1 MDLKITK
8 TLVIPS
14 NEIKWRFSRSSG
26 PGGQNVNK
34 IESRVEIIFNLED
47 SKVLNDYQKEI
58 LKRNLKTKLVN
69 NSLRL
74 AVQAHR
80 NQLLNRPLALMKF
93 SSMIKNA
100 LEKNI
105 SRKNI
110 IVDPGIGFSKDLNQ
124 NLEILRNLDV
134 FKNLNLPILIGASRK
149 RFIGE
154 VLNENNPKER
164 DIGTLAIS
172 CLCSQLNIDI
182 VRVHNVKLNYQIL
195 KVADKIYRK

>member
-58 LKRNLKTKLVN
+58 LKRNLKNKLVK

-74 AVQAHR
+74 AVQEHR
-80 NQLLNRPLALMKF
+80 NQLLNRQLALMKF
-93 SSMIKNA
+93 SSIIKNA
-100 LEKNI
+100 LDKPSKLRKSTQPTKASQEKRVEVKKKRGELKK
-105 SRKNI
+105 SR
-110 IVDPGIGFSKDLNQ
+110 Q
-124 NLEILRNLDV
+124 
-134 FKNLNLPILIGASRK
+134 
-149 RFIGE
+149 
-154 VLNENNPKER
+154 KEK
-164 DIGTLAIS
+164 T
-172 CLCSQLNIDI
+172 
-182 VRVHNVKLNYQIL
+182 YQI
-195 KVADKIYRK
+195 

>member
-58 LKRNLKTKLVN
+58 LKRNLKNKLVK

-74 AVQAHR
+74 VVQEHR
-80 NQLLNRPLALMKF
+80 NQLLNRQLALMKF
-93 SSMIKNA
+93 SSIIKNA
-100 LEKNI
+100 LNKSYKLRKSTQPTKASQKKRVEVKKKRGALKKSRQKEK
-105 SRKNI
+105 
-110 IVDPGIGFSKDLNQ
+110 
-124 NLEILRNLDV
+124 
-134 FKNLNLPILIGASRK
+134 
-149 RFIGE
+149 
-154 VLNENNPKER
+154 
-164 DIGTLAIS
+164 T
-172 CLCSQLNIDI
+172 
-182 VRVHNVKLNYQIL
+182 YQI
-195 KVADKIYRK
+195 

>member
-58 LKRNLKTKLVN
+58 LKRNLKNKLVN

-74 AVQAHR
+74 AVQEHR
-80 NQLLNRPLALMKF
+80 NQLLNRQLALMKF
-93 SSMIKNA
+93 SSIIKNA
-100 LEKNI
+100 LNKPFKLRQSTQPTKASQKKRVEVKKKRGELKKSRQKEK
-105 SRKNI
+105 
-110 IVDPGIGFSKDLNQ
+110 
-124 NLEILRNLDV
+124 
-134 FKNLNLPILIGASRK
+134 
-149 RFIGE
+149 
-154 VLNENNPKER
+154 
-164 DIGTLAIS
+164 T
-172 CLCSQLNIDI
+172 
-182 VRVHNVKLNYQIL
+182 YQI
-195 KVADKIYRK
+195 

>member
-58 LKRNLKTKLVN
+58 LKRNLKNKLVN

-74 AVQAHR
+74 AVQEHR
-80 NQLLNRPLALMKF
+80 NQLLNRQLALMKF
-93 SSMIKNA
+93 SSIIKDGLNKPFKFRKSTKPTKA
-100 LEKNI
+100 SQKKRVEFKKKRGELKKSRQKEKIYQVLEK
-105 SRKNI
+105 
-110 IVDPGIGFSKDLNQ
+110 
-124 NLEILRNLDV
+124 
-134 FKNLNLPILIGASRK
+134 
-149 RFIGE
+149 
-154 VLNENNPKER
+154 
-164 DIGTLAIS
+164 
-172 CLCSQLNIDI
+172 
-182 VRVHNVKLNYQIL
+182 
-195 KVADKIYRK
+195 